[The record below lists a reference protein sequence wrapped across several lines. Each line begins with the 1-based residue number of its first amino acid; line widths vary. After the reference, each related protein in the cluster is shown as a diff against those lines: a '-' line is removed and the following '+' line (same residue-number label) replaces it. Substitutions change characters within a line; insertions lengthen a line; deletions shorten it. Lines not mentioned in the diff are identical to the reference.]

1 MAGPYTKPTVNAS
14 TGVWGTL
21 LNTIVDDVTADITAT
36 EGVADAALPK
46 TGGTMTGAIVATT
59 QTWAHSDEGNI
70 SGATPL
76 DIATA
81 HSFNGV
87 VVGATTISFANVPAG
102 AVFVTFEIVNGGSA
116 AITWPAAVL
125 WAGGS
130 EPGWTAAGTDI
141 ATFYTRNAGTT
152 WYGALALEDCS

>member
-21 LNTIVDDVTADITAT
+21 LNTIVDDITTDLTAA
-36 EGVADAALPK
+36 EVEASAALPK
-46 TGGTMTGAIVATT
+46 SGGTMTGAIVATT
-59 QTWAHSDEGNI
+59 QTWAHSDEGTI

-76 DIATA
+76 DLAAA
-81 HSFNGV
+81 HSFNA
-87 VVGATTISFANVPAG
+87 VVGGVTSISFDNVPAG

-116 AITWPAAVL
+116 AITWPVAVL
-125 WAGGS
+125 WVGGS
-130 EPGWTAAGTDI
+130 EPDWTVSGTDI